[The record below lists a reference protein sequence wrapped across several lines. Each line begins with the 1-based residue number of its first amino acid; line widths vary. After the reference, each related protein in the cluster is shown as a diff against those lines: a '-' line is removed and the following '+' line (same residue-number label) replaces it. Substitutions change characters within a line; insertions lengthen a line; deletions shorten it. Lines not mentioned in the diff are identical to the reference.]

1 MWTDNQMMQRQ
12 RTAGDKNPER
22 NTFQADDDARVPD
35 SVGSQLTRWAPAFTG
50 VLCLLPLLLLW
61 TKFRQLYWFHDDWDL
76 VSDMERY
83 GIAGSMFK
91 PFAENVVPAFRILW
105 AAAVHLVNGS
115 YLGMIMLLWGT
126 HLAILWVTAAVL
138 RRCGFNW
145 QSQSVVVLTLGL
157 AWSNVETLGW
167 ATQWSSLLATFF
179 FSLSWLFLL
188 RAQFDPQARWAGA
201 CAVLCA
207 VLSALSFS
215 RGVVTGALLAFYALA
230 SDRNRHRKL
239 TVALGSVTGAMLLVY
254 YVFLSGYGNLQHV
267 NAGSVYGMISYA
279 LHYLLLNPLYHFIPM
294 PHKAVDLRALIVAGV
309 LKIVIITAGSALA
322 NDRQRKL
329 LWTLLLFDVGTGSLL
344 AVGRYKLGLDTST
357 SYRYQHVSLLC
368 FAPFLAVVAVKAF
381 DLIKS
386 SRQRRVIGS
395 VAFTCW
401 VLVLGWPWRRHVD
414 RWVLYRGPNLKA
426 ELAATAIDQRFGL
439 SQETAGRAQELIRI
453 YGLH

>member
-1 MWTDNQMMQRQ
+1 MMQRQ
-12 RTAGDKNPER
+12 RAAGGRNIERNLFHAKGDSRVSDTAG
-22 NTFQADDDARVPD
+22 
-35 SVGSQLTRWAPAFTG
+35 SQWTRWAPAFTG
-50 VLCLLPLLLLW
+50 VLCLLPLILLW

-91 PFAENVVPAFRILW
+91 PFAENVVPAFRVLW
-105 AAAVHLVNGS
+105 AAAVHVVHGS
-115 YLGMIMLLWGT
+115 YFGMIMLLWGT

-145 QSQSVVVLTLGL
+145 QGQSVVVLTLGL

-179 FSLSWLFLL
+179 FVLGWLFVL
-188 RAQFDPQARWAGA
+188 RAQFDSNARWAGA

-230 SDRNRHRKL
+230 SDRNRHRNL
-239 TVALGSVTGAMLLVY
+239 TIALAAVTGVMLLVY
-254 YVFLSGYGNLQHV
+254 YFLLSGYGNFQQV
-267 NAGSVYGMISYA
+267 NAGSVYGMVSYA

-309 LKIVIITAGSALA
+309 LKIVIITAGLALA

-329 LWTLLLFDVGTGSLL
+329 LWTLLLFDAGTAGLL
-344 AVGRYKLGLDTST
+344 AVGRYRLGLDTST

-368 FAPFLAVVAVKAF
+368 FAPFLAVAAVKAF

-386 SRQRRVIGS
+386 SRQRRIIGS
-395 VAFTCW
+395 VAFACW
-401 VLVLGWPWRRHVD
+401 ALVLGWPWRRHID
-414 RWVLYRGPNLKA
+414 RWVLYRGSNLKT